1 MKSFM
6 NMAYKYSIRNE
17 KVTWLAKNNGATNT
31 CQLIASGGGR
41 FDAVEEAVMLMHRT
55 AGDSS

>member
-1 MKSFM
+1 M